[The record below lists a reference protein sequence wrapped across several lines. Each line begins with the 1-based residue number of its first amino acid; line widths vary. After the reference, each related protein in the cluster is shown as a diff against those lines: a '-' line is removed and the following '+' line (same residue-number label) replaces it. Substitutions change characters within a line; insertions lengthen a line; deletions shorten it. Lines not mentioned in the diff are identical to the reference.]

1 MSSVNFFNEVKKV
14 AAHGAAFSKENE
26 LFDTFISSTI
36 DAFKKTIPLIES
48 NHPLHEI
55 MDTTTANLHT
65 TFNQWGKQLAD
76 NEHTQKF
83 RSDFDD
89 KFLIIIYGKVKAGK
103 STLGNFIANEFKSKT
118 GTAVE
123 FFQYDKAGQERDSA
137 KFEESDESEFAT
149 KIVECTSTIQGF
161 KADGLAWID
170 TPGLGSMTDVNGAK
184 AKEYIEKA
192 DLVIFPLSSDS
203 PGRQTDLIEIEEII
217 KNKGKN
223 VLVVITKSD
232 TTEDD
237 EENGEIVKK
246 LMPKSEQNR
255 RDQEG
260 HIKDE
265 IAKLQARSEG
275 LIKSDV
281 LSISVKL
288 AAENIDGSNLEQ
300 FFALLADVVKND
312 GVELK
317 AKEPLNRLKAFKGR
331 LLNEIDDFSFAKL
344 KKEIDS
350 FGAESKKIKDEFKTN
365 ADLAKARTVADC
377 LSLIDRE
384 VKKEHFTNPIEGK
397 KKADL
402 VVEKVNQLI
411 KNNINDVMSSVFSD
425 IQKHTA
431 AIQINIGHIDTEL
444 KDKVE
449 HQEIERKTRVGN
461 WRSGNMF
468 LDNSLV
474 NSVVGDPYEVVTEM
488 VTIDIKT
495 GDNYFEIVNNM
506 KSQFTANITQE
517 IQKQKNSLEKIYFSP
532 LERFVSEFN
541 TQYNNAISQ
550 IK

>member
-1 MSSVNFFNEVKKV
+1 MSNVNFFNEVQKV
-14 AAHGAAFSKENE
+14 ATHGAAFSKENE
-26 LFDTFISSTI
+26 LFDTFISFTME
-36 DAFKKTIPLIES
+36 AFKKTIPLIES
-48 NHPLHEI
+48 NHPLHEV

-76 NEHTQKF
+76 NEHTKKF

-103 STLGNFIANEFKSKT
+103 STLGNFIANEFKKETEASVK
-118 GTAVE
+118 

-137 KFEESDESEFAT
+137 KFEESDEDEFAT

-161 KADGLAWID
+161 KADGLVWID
-170 TPGLGSMTDVNGAK
+170 TPGLGSMTDVNGVK

-223 VLVVITKSD
+223 VLIVITKSD

-237 EENGEIVKK
+237 EEDGEIVKK
-246 LMPKSEQNR
+246 LMPKSEQDR
-255 RDQEG
+255 CDQEG

-265 IAKLQARSEG
+265 IAKLQVRTDG

-300 FFALLADVVKND
+300 FFTLLADVIKND

-331 LLNEIDDFSFAKL
+331 LLNETDDFSFAKL

-365 ADLAKARTVADC
+365 ADLAEKRTLADC
-377 LSLIDRE
+377 LSLIDGE
-384 VKKEHFTNPIEGK
+384 VKKEHFTNSIEGK

-402 VVEKVNQLI
+402 VIEKVNQLI
-411 KNNINDVMSSVFSD
+411 KKNINDVMSSVFSD

-444 KDKVE
+444 EDKVE
-449 HQEIERKTRVGN
+449 HQEIERKKRVGT
-461 WRSGNMF
+461 WRKGNML
-468 LDNSLV
+468 LDNALV
-474 NSVVGDPYEVVTEM
+474 NSIVGDPYEVVTEM

-506 KSQFTANITQE
+506 KFQFTANITQE
-517 IQKQKNSLEKIYFSP
+517 IQKQKDSLEKIYFSP